1 MRVASIVKA
10 IPVAV
15 IASFAPLAHAQ
26 ACDVEYV
33 IQPGDTLIS
42 IAKLAYGAPSFEMIA
57 AANAGKLAGQAELPV
72 GETITI
78 PCIPGVASMT
88 PNEVALSM
96 AMLNFQEDAT
106 ETPETD
112 ETESAAQPEEDV
124 AATESSPATPSE
136 DVAVSEEETPP
147 VEEAEEAVVAV
158 TEDSVQAEAPATD
171 PEPEPEPET
180 VVATTAQPTE
190 PTLTPVGG
198 ITRMR
203 LLTANG
209 QAPFADQSLRGRGM
223 ATELAARALD
233 RLGIGET
240 SRIVFVDDREAHLS
254 DLLVDGSFDLG
265 FPWFRPTCE
274 LMAKLEE
281 LSPDDAWLCKN
292 YNFSEPFYE
301 FVYGFF
307 TPKGAYTVARTTFLD
322 FSDARICRPA
332 GPSIMD
338 LKINGLDG
346 EEVTFVRPETLAEC
360 FALLQAGEVDAVSG
374 EAFEA
379 ENLLAELGLFD
390 EVEELPNLGLLQTVH
405 AIAHNARPGAD
416 DALATMNKGLIELKV
431 SGEWFRIVGR
441 HLAKN

>member
-1 MRVASIVKA
+1 MRRGLAQG
-10 IPVAV
+10 PVENLGRQRIAGLAEGADHRRDLLAV
-15 IASFAPLAHAQ
+15 HRLA
-26 ACDVEYV
+26 D
-33 IQPGDTLIS
+33 L
-42 IAKLAYGAPSFEMIA
+42 
-57 AANAGKLAGQAELPV
+57 
-72 GETITI
+72 
-78 PCIPGVASMT
+78 
-88 PNEVALSM
+88 
-96 AMLNFQEDAT
+96 
-106 ETPETD
+106 ETPAGDHALVVGTHQARVVADQRAGLAVRVLGLEGAKV
-112 ETESAAQPEEDV
+112 AAQFEIGLQV
-124 AATESSPATPSE
+124 
-136 DVAVSEEETPP
+136 
-147 VEEAEEAVVAV
+147 AVVAA
-158 TEDSVQAEAPATD
+158 QAADPAVGLELKLTD
-171 PEPEPEPET
+171 PDGRPLEGSGE
-180 VVATTAQPTE
+180 
-190 PTLTPVGG
+190 
-198 ITRMR
+198 
-203 LLTANG
+203 
-209 QAPFADQSLRGRGM
+209 RGR
-223 ATELAARALD
+223 LWVRRPRAGD
-233 RLGIGET
+233 RLQPLGMRG
-240 SRIVFVDDREAHLS
+240 RKKLS